1 MCTGKEAYSFNESR
15 RRAQAAAIRPY
26 QNQAMGPYQSPSE
39 EVMAKMF
46 REDLG
51 ITIDPVALRMFI
63 RARFDRLA
71 PLAHRI
77 HEGKP

>member
-1 MCTGKEAYSFNESR
+1 MCTGKEAYSFNENR
-15 RRAQAAAIRPY
+15 RRAQAETMSPY
-26 QNQAMGPYQSPSE
+26 QGRSE

-46 REDLG
+46 REELG

-63 RARFDRLA
+63 RACFDRLA

>member
-1 MCTGKEAYSFNESR
+1 
-15 RRAQAAAIRPY
+15 
-26 QNQAMGPYQSPSE
+26 
-39 EVMAKMF
+39 MAKMF